1 MTFGQ
6 IKSIIENNLLES
18 YRNEQ
23 EFKKSLREF
32 NHNVLSNK
40 NMSKLYSLYDQ
51 LTTPQGL
58 TENDA
63 KDFLDEGV
71 SLIQKLI
78 PTIKTPKTME
88 ENVNNSYSDVD
99 VLVYVNKLD
108 LMERLKSRKNLIKT
122 LTSPKKE
129 MVKETINIPIKSM
142 VSIANQ
148 TLNNYLDNLD
158 ESAKKEFI
166 QLMSEDV
173 SSLKEKFE
181 TLRENA
187 IVKLNNIL
195 ENEQDFEVQTKLS
208 ETIDRLKIEEF
219 NQLNFFKLK
228 NLEESI

>member
-23 EFKKSLREF
+23 EFKKLLREF
-32 NHNVLSNK
+32 KHNVLNNK
-40 NMSKLYSLYDQ
+40 NMSRIYSLYDQ

-58 TENDA
+58 SENDA
-63 KDFLDEGV
+63 KDFLDEGIN
-71 SLIQKLI
+71 LIQKLL
-78 PTIKTPKTME
+78 PSIKMPKTMS

-99 VLVYVNKLD
+99 ALIYTNKLD
-108 LMERLKSRKNLIKT
+108 LMERLKSKKNLIKT

-148 TLNNYLDNLD
+148 TLNNYLDNLNQ
-158 ESAKKEFI
+158 SAKKEFI

-181 TLRENA
+181 LLRENV

-195 ENEQDFEVQTKLS
+195 DVEQEFEVQTKLS

-219 NQLNFFKLK
+219 NQLNFF
-228 NLEESI
+228 

>member
-32 NHNVLSNK
+32 KHNVLSNK

-63 KDFLDEGV
+63 KDFLDEGI
-71 SLIQKLI
+71 SLIQKLL
-78 PTIKTPKTME
+78 PLIKTPKTVS
-88 ENVNNSYSDVD
+88 ENVENKYSDVD
-99 VLVYVNKLD
+99 ALVYTNKLD
-108 LMERLKSRKNLIKT
+108 LMERLKSKKNLIQT
-122 LTSPKKE
+122 LTLAKKE
-129 MVKETINIPIKSM
+129 TIKETINIPLKSM
-142 VSIANQ
+142 VFIANQ
-148 TLNNYLDNLD
+148 TLNSYLDNLD
-158 ESAKKEFI
+158 ETAKKEFI
-166 QLMSEDV
+166 QLMSEDT

-181 TLRENA
+181 TLRKST
-187 IVKLNNIL
+187 IGKLNTLL
-195 ENEQDFEVQTKLS
+195 ENEHEFEIQTKLS
-208 ETIDRLKIEEF
+208 ETIDRLKVEKF
-219 NQLNFFKLK
+219 DQLNFLKLK

>member
-23 EFKKSLREF
+23 EFKKLLREF
-32 NHNVLSNK
+32 KHNVLNNK
-40 NMSKLYSLYDQ
+40 NMSRIYSLYDQ

-58 TENDA
+58 SENDA
-63 KDFLDEGV
+63 KDFLDEGIN
-71 SLIQKLI
+71 LIQNLL
-78 PTIKTPKTME
+78 PSIKMPKTMS

-99 VLVYVNKLD
+99 ALIYTNKLD
-108 LMERLKSRKNLIKT
+108 LMERLKSKKNLIKT

-148 TLNNYLDNLD
+148 TLNNYLDNLNQ
-158 ESAKKEFI
+158 SAKKEFI

-181 TLRENA
+181 LLRENV

-195 ENEQDFEVQTKLS
+195 DVEQEFEVQTKLS

-219 NQLNFFKLK
+219 N
-228 NLEESI
+228 